1 MTQLWRNEI
10 EIDKNASPE
19 TKQPTA
25 DAAETDCFV
34 ELD

>member
-1 MTQLWRNEI
+1 MTQPWRNEI

-19 TKQPTA
+19 TKQSTA
-25 DAAETDCFV
+25 DAAENECFV